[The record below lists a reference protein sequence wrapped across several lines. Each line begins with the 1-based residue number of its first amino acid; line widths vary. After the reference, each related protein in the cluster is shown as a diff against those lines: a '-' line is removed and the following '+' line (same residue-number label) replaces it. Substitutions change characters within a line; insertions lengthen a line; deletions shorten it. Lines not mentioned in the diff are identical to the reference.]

1 MTAFNLNKIP
11 RNADTAETP
20 AARQASK
27 QRPGRMVRKLAS
39 SPVSFYNWLSGPPL
53 TDLDRARAN
62 LAYAEGAQGRG
73 ALIV

>member
-1 MTAFNLNKIP
+1 MTASNLNKIP

-20 AARQASK
+20 AAKQASK

-53 TDLDRARAN
+53 TELERKRAN
-62 LAYAEGAQGRG
+62 LAYAEGAQGRRG
-73 ALIV
+73 LIV

>member
-1 MTAFNLNKIP
+1 MTAFNLNEIP

-20 AARQASK
+20 AARQASRR
-27 QRPGRMVRKLAS
+27 RPGRMVRKLAS

-53 TDLDRARAN
+53 TDQDRARAN